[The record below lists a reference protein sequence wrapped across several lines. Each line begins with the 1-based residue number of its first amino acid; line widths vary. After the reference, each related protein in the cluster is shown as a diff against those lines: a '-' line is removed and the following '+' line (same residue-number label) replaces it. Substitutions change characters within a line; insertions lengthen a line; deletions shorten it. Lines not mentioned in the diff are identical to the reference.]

1 MILKN
6 RYYVTSTLKDIYFQT
21 TDTTNS
27 TTQAVRL
34 FPRGEYVSY
43 SPKGKDSDQDFH
55 YLNDDRYHIYDT
67 PFNLN
72 YDPSF
77 NL

>member
-1 MILKN
+1 M
-6 RYYVTSTLKDIYFQT
+6 
-21 TDTTNS
+21 
-27 TTQAVRL
+27 QAVRL

-43 SPKGKDSDQDFH
+43 SPKGKDSDKDFH